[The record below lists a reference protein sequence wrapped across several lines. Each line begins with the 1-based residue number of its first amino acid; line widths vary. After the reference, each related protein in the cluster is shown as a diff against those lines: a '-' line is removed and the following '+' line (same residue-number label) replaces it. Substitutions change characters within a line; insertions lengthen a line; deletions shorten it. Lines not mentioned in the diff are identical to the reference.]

1 MIVAGIMSGTSL
13 DGIDVAIV
21 DIGQLS
27 PFRFTLLAAHSE
39 PYAPEVRE
47 AILGV
52 SNREAHTADLTR
64 LHVLLGELYA
74 DAIDRAL
81 RESGLTTPLELIG
94 CHGQTVYHQG
104 EAQPYLGRPI
114 AGTLQIGEPAAMAER
129 FGVPVVSDFRPRDMA
144 AGGKGAPLVPFL
156 DYLVFS
162 DATMPRIALNIGGI
176 ANLTAIPA
184 GARPEAII
192 AFDTGPGNMVMDSL
206 IRRAT
211 GGRETFDEGGRL
223 ARRGRSIEEFV
234 ERELASNPYYTAAP
248 PKTAGREQYGDVM
261 VSTLES
267 TGRPIEDLLATA
279 AQLTARSI
287 AFGVRRFAL
296 PCLAGTPARPEEA
309 SAKAEML
316 VAGGGRHNAFLM
328 ELLAT
333 ELPGLRIGGTEPF
346 HLPTDFKE
354 AIAFAALA
362 YATFRGEPGNVPSAT
377 GARHAV
383 VLGKVTR

>member
-21 DIGQLS
+21 DIEQLS

-39 PYAPEVRE
+39 PYTPEVRE

-52 SNREAHTADLTR
+52 SNCMAHTAELTR

-74 DAIDRAL
+74 DAIERAM
-81 RESGLTTPLELIG
+81 RASGLAAPLDLIG
-94 CHGQTVYHQG
+94 CHGQTIYHQG
-104 EAQPYLGRPI
+104 EAQLYLGRPI
-114 AGTLQIGEPAAMAER
+114 AGTLQIGEPSTMAER
-129 FGVPVVSDFRPRDMA
+129 FGIPVVSDFRPRDMA

-162 DATMPRIALNIGGI
+162 DATVPRIALNIGGI

-184 GARPEAII
+184 GARPEQII

-211 GGRETFDEGGRL
+211 GGRETFDEGGRIG
-223 ARRGRSIEEFV
+223 RRGRPIKEFV
-234 ERELASNPYYTAAP
+234 ERELESNPYYAATP
-248 PKTAGREQYGDVM
+248 PKTAGREQYGDAM
-261 VSTLES
+261 VSALE
-267 TGRPIEDLLATA
+267 TIGRPIEDLLATA
-279 AQLTARSI
+279 TLLTARSI
-287 AFGVRRFAL
+287 ALGVRRFAL
-296 PCLAGTPARPEEA
+296 PCLAGAPERLEET
-309 SAKAEML
+309 SVRAEML

-328 ELLAT
+328 ELLAA
-333 ELPGLRIGGTEPF
+333 ELPALRIGGTEPF

-362 YATFRGEPGNVPSAT
+362 YASIHGQPGNIPSAT

-383 VLGKVTR
+383 VLGKVTH

>member
-21 DIGQLS
+21 EIERLT
-27 PFRFTLLAAHSE
+27 PFQFTLLATHSE

-52 SNREAHTADLTR
+52 SNCQAHTADLTR

-74 DAIDRAL
+74 DAVERTLTA
-81 RESGLTTPLELIG
+81 SGLTSRLELIG
-94 CHGQTVYHQG
+94 CHGQTIYHQG
-104 EAQPYLGRPI
+104 ERQAYLGRPI
-114 AGTLQIGEPAAMAER
+114 AGTLQIGEPSAMAER

-156 DYLVFS
+156 DYLVFAS
-162 DATMPRIALNIGGI
+162 QHAPRIALNIGGI
-176 ANLTAIPA
+176 ANLTAIPVA
-184 GARPEAII
+184 AQPTDLV

-211 GGRETFDEGGRL
+211 AGRETFDANGER
-223 ARRGRSIEEFV
+223 ARAGTPVEEFV
-234 ERELASNPYYTAAP
+234 DRELEGNAYYAAAP
-248 PKTAGREQYGDVM
+248 PKTAGREQYGDAM
-261 VSTLES
+261 LSALES
-267 TGRPIEDLLATA
+267 TGRPLNDLLATA
-279 AQLTARSI
+279 TLLTARSI
-287 AFGVRRFAL
+287 AIGVNRFAL
-296 PCLAGTPARPEEA
+296 PRLGVGLAQT
-309 SAKAEML
+309 EMF
-316 VAGGGRHNAFLM
+316 VAGGGRHNGFLM
-328 ELLAT
+328 ELLGR
-333 ELPGLRIGGTEPF
+333 ELPGLRIEGTERF
-346 HLPTDFKE
+346 HLPIDFKE

-362 YATFRGEPGNVPSAT
+362 YATIESHPGNVPSAT